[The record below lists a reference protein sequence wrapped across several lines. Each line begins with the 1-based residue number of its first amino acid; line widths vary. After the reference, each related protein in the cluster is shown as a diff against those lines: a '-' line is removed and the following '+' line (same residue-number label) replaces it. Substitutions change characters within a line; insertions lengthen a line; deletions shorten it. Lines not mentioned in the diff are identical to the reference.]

1 MAKTKEQKQD
11 AVALLKQRLSDA
23 NATVFTNFDGLT
35 VMETNELRNILR
47 KEKIEYTV
55 AKKSLLKVALKDIKI
70 EGIDVDALEEGGLG
84 MASGFSDEVLPA
96 KLLGTFAKKHEAIKL
111 IGGIFNGKFIDAKE
125 VIALAKLPSKQELY
139 SKLVWLLQYPTSGFV
154 NVLAGTMRN
163 LMYALNAIKEKK
175 A

>member
-1 MAKTKEQKQD
+1 MAKTKEQKQE
-11 AVALLKQRLSDA
+11 AVKILKERLSDA
-23 NATVFTNFDGLT
+23 NATVFVNFDGLT

-55 AKKSLLKVALKDIKI
+55 AKKSLLKIALKDTKIK
-70 EGIDVDALEEGGLG
+70 GIDLDSLEGGLG

-96 KLLGTFAKKHEAIKL
+96 KLLDTFAKKHEAVKL
-111 IGGIFNGKFIDAKE
+111 IGGIFNGEFIDTKE
-125 VIALAKLPSKQELY
+125 VVALAKLPSKQELF

-163 LMYALNAIKEKK
+163 FVYALNAIKEKK